1 MPDIA
6 TATATRQGSR
16 HHNADAAAIHQIPG
30 TAIVGAAV
38 VDGIGSSADIARFAE
53 IAAEV
58 AARVGARRT
67 ATIGIL
73 AAAELVSAPAAA
85 DISPDGVA
93 VLAVAEPGQDTAIA
107 WTGDAR
113 AYGWDGSTLRQLTT
127 DQTVG
132 EWLLQLVGGGDLAAL
147 AAHHD
152 NWLRSSLGRCSIATV
167 HATAAADPLV
177 LLTSD
182 GAHEQVP
189 HEQIEALIRG
199 HGGDLQAL
207 VDSIVAAALPG
218 EDGYRD
224 DATVI
229 ALRIPGGG

>member
-1 MPDIA
+1 MINSA
-6 TATATRQGSR
+6 TASRQGVR
-16 HHNADAAAIHQIPG
+16 PFNADAAAIHHMSG
-30 TAIVGAAV
+30 TDVVGAAV
-38 VDGIGSSADIARFAE
+38 VDGIGSSAE
-53 IAAEV
+53 IAETSRICAEV

-73 AAAELVSAPAAA
+73 AAAELVSAPAASA
-85 DISPDGVA
+85 ISPDGVA

-113 AYGWDGSTLRQLTT
+113 AYGWDGTQLRQLTT

-132 EWLLQLVGGGDLAAL
+132 EWLRQNNGGGDLDAL

-152 NWLRSSLGRCSIATV
+152 NWIRSSLGRCTVATV
-167 HATAAADPLV
+167 HACSTDAPLV

-182 GAHEQVP
+182 GVHDQVE
-189 HEQIEALIRG
+189 HDVLE
-199 HGGDLQAL
+199 DLVRMFANEPCTL
-207 VDSIVAAALPG
+207 ANAVVGEAAADAG
-218 EDGYRD
+218 GYRD

-229 ALRIPGGG
+229 VLAVAAV